1 MKALPLGTGCSSLEY
16 RLDRVHYYDY
26 KLCWLCSVHHHVI
39 RICIVVPHRL
49 AAILQRQ
56 RFFFVRAL
64 AIYKLHG
71 LLQSFA
77 NVQSIRTEK
86 NEIGGQLFNIIIPVD
101 MSIKAERFFSSSLQF
116 WFEKSQKKNLK
127 FIYQGF
133 FLSLFPFIF
142 DDAARLSLVA
152 SFCVKYLKL

>member
-1 MKALPLGTGCSSLEY
+1 MEP
-16 RLDRVHYYDY
+16 
-26 KLCWLCSVHHHVI
+26 I
-39 RICIVVPHRL
+39 
-49 AAILQRQ
+49 AASKFRGNPIFEKTPRAFVGEPTC
-56 RFFFVRAL
+56 FFFCAL

-101 MSIKAERFFSSSLQF
+101 MAIKTERFFNSGLQF
-116 WFEKSQKKNLK
+116 WFKKSQKKNLK

-133 FLSLFPFIF
+133 FSLSLFPFIF